1 MKKILII
8 TDAWKPQTNGVVTTL
23 GNLINNLEQLD
34 FKVKVI
40 SPQDFKTINCPGYN
54 NIDISLDTFPFAGAT
69 TTFESLWMGVPTITL
84 SGEIFNSKFGLSIN
98 KNLNLDTFIAKDKND
113 YIEKAKI
120 ISSDIN
126 KLSQIRYSLRN
137 LAINSSL
144 FDNKDFGLELCKILK
159 DKWRLF
165 SQQNKNL

>member
-1 MKKILII
+1 M
-8 TDAWKPQTNGVVTTL
+8 D
-23 GNLINNLEQLD
+23 
-34 FKVKVI
+34 
-40 SPQDFKTINCPGYN
+40 
-54 NIDISLDTFPFAGAT
+54 
-69 TTFESLWMGVPTITL
+69 ESSGFTGQNF
-84 SGEIFNSKFGLSIN
+84 GEIFNSKFGLSIN

-137 LAINSSL
+137 LAINSPL
-144 FDNKDFGLELCKILK
+144 FDNKDLGLELCKILK